1 MKEKT
6 KVRSVEIIKGSGK
19 IEDLIKSVAQG
30 TLEAIKHSFTA
41 DGLKETVYEDMKE
54 NGIED
59 AEIPEKVQKAALDL
73 TRLHIELLERI
84 DKIAKDNG
92 ISFDLAELLFHAPFV
107 QEYLEEN
114 IEIGE
119 AKAIKVGNKRK
130 VN

>member
-1 MKEKT
+1 MKEKA
-6 KVRSVEIIKGSGK
+6 KVRSVEVIKGSGK
-19 IEDLIKSVAQG
+19 IEDLIKAVAEG

-54 NGIED
+54 NGIEE
-59 AEIPEKVQKAALDL
+59 AEIPEKVHKAPLDL
-73 TRLHIELLERI
+73 MMLHMEFCDRI
-84 DKIAKDNG
+84 DSIAKENG
-92 ISFDLAELLFHAPFV
+92 LSFEITELLFHAPFV

-119 AKAIKVGNKRK
+119 AKTIKVGNERK

>member
-1 MKEKT
+1 MKEKA

-19 IEDLIKSVAQG
+19 IEDLIKIVAEG
-30 TLEAIKHSFTA
+30 TLEAIKHSFTP
-41 DGLKETVYEDMKE
+41 DGLKNTTYEDMKE

-73 TRLHIELLERI
+73 MRLHTELFERI
-84 DKIAKDNG
+84 NKIAKENG
-92 ISFDLAELLFHAPFV
+92 LSFEVTELLFHAPFV
-107 QEYLEEN
+107 EEYLEEN

-119 AKAIKVGNKRK
+119 AKAIKVGNERK

>member
-1 MKEKT
+1 MKEKA
-6 KVRSVEIIKGSGK
+6 KVRSVEVIKSSGK
-19 IEDLIKSVAQG
+19 IEDLIKAVAEG

-54 NGIED
+54 NGIEE
-59 AEIPEKVQKAALDL
+59 AEIPEKVQKATLALMM
-73 TRLHIELLERI
+73 LHTELFEQI
-84 DKIAKDNG
+84 DKIAKENG
-92 ISFDLAELLFHAPFV
+92 LSFEITELLFHAPFI

-119 AKAIKVGNKRK
+119 AKAIKVGNERK

>member
-1 MKEKT
+1 MKEKA

-19 IEDLIKSVAQG
+19 IEDLIKAVAEG
-30 TLEAIKHSFTA
+30 TLEAIKHSFTP
-41 DGLKETVYEDMKE
+41 DGLKNTTYEDLKE

-84 DKIAKDNG
+84 DKIAKENG
-92 ISFDLAELLFHAPFV
+92 LSFEVTELLFHAPFV
-107 QEYLEEN
+107 QEYLEQN

-119 AKAIKVGNKRK
+119 AKTIKVGNERK

>member
-1 MKEKT
+1 MKEKA

-30 TLEAIKHSFTA
+30 TLEAIKHSFTP
-41 DGLKETVYEDMKE
+41 DGLKNTTYEDMKE

-59 AEIPEKVQKAALDL
+59 AEIPEKVQKATLDL
-73 TRLHIELLERI
+73 TMLHMELFERI
-84 DKIAKDNG
+84 DKIAKENG
-92 ISFDLAELLFHAPFV
+92 LSFEVTELLFHAPFV
-107 QEYLEEN
+107 EEYLEEN

-119 AKAIKVGNKRK
+119 AKTIKVGNERK

>member
-114 IEIGE
+114 IVIGE
-119 AKAIKVGNKRK
+119 AKTIKVGEERK

>member
-1 MKEKT
+1 MKEKA
-6 KVRSVEIIKGSGK
+6 KVRSVEVIKGSGK
-19 IEDLIKSVAQG
+19 IEDLIKAVAEG

-54 NGIED
+54 NGIEE
-59 AEIPEKVQKAALDL
+59 AEIPEKVHKATLAL
-73 TRLHIELLERI
+73 TMLHMEFCDRI
-84 DKIAKDNG
+84 DSIAKENG
-92 ISFDLAELLFHAPFV
+92 LSFEITELLFHAPFV

-119 AKAIKVGNKRK
+119 AKTIKVGNERK

>member
-1 MKEKT
+1 MKEKA

-19 IEDLIKSVAQG
+19 IEDLIKIVAEG
-30 TLEAIKHSFTA
+30 TLEAIKHSFTP
-41 DGLKETVYEDMKE
+41 DGLGEPIFEDMRE
-54 NGIED
+54 HGVEET
-59 AEIPEKVQKAALDL
+59 EIPERVEKMALDL
-73 TRLHIELLERI
+73 TALQAEFFERI

-107 QEYLEEN
+107 QEYLEQN

-119 AKAIKVGNKRK
+119 AKTIKVGNERK

>member
-1 MKEKT
+1 MKEKA

-19 IEDLIKSVAQG
+19 IEDLIKAVAEG
-30 TLEAIKHSFTA
+30 TLEAIKHSFTP
-41 DGLKETVYEDMKE
+41 DGLKNTTYEDLKE

-84 DKIAKDNG
+84 DKIAKENG
-92 ISFDLAELLFHAPFV
+92 LSFEVTELLFHAPFV
-107 QEYLEEN
+107 EEYLEGN

-119 AKAIKVGNKRK
+119 AKTIKVGDERK

>member
-6 KVRSVEIIKGSGK
+6 KVRSVEVIKGSGK
-19 IEDLIKSVAQG
+19 IEDLIKAVAEG
-30 TLEAIKHSFTA
+30 TLEAIKHSFTP
-41 DGLKETVYEDMKE
+41 DGLKNTTYEDMKE

-73 TRLHIELLERI
+73 TRLHIELFERI
-84 DKIAKDNG
+84 NKIAKENG
-92 ISFDLAELLFHAPFV
+92 LSFEVTELLFHAPFV
-107 QEYLEEN
+107 EEYLEEN

-119 AKAIKVGNKRK
+119 AKAIKVGNERK

>member
-6 KVRSVEIIKGSGK
+6 KVRSVEVIKSSGK
-19 IEDLIKSVAQG
+19 IEDLIEGVAKG

-107 QEYLEEN
+107 QEYLEQN

-119 AKAIKVGNKRK
+119 AKAIKVGKERK

>member
-1 MKEKT
+1 MKEKA

-19 IEDLIKSVAQG
+19 IEDLIKIVAEG

-41 DGLKETVYEDMKE
+41 DGLKETVFEDMKE

-59 AEIPEKVQKAALDL
+59 AEILEKVQKATLAL
-73 TRLHIELLERI
+73 TMLHIEFCDRI
-84 DKIAKDNG
+84 DSIAKENG
-92 ISFDLAELLFHAPFV
+92 LSFEITELLFHAPFV

-119 AKAIKVGNKRK
+119 AKTIKVGNERK

>member
-19 IEDLIKSVAQG
+19 IEDLIKAVAEG
-30 TLEAIKHSFTA
+30 TLEAIKHSFTPE
-41 DGLKETVYEDMKE
+41 GLKNTTYEDMRE

-59 AEIPEKVQKAALDL
+59 AEIPKKIQKATLAL
-73 TRLHIELLERI
+73 TMLHIELFERI
-84 DKIAKDNG
+84 NKIAKENG

-107 QEYLEEN
+107 QEYLEQN

-119 AKAIKVGNKRK
+119 AKTIKVGEERK